1 MSFLK
6 KRPSFF
12 KRSPSSL
19 SRSLSMASGSHK
31 SDGPMNH
38 NDPIFLNLDG
48 MELVFEDGEW
58 SSETVE
64 AGNSGK
70 GNEALQQNNRRL
82 QEENQLLKYK
92 LDILLDM
99 LAVSNLDA
107 IALEGEL
114 EEFNRRVQQQSRKSP
129 VKR

>member
-1 MSFLK
+1 
-6 KRPSFF
+6 
-12 KRSPSSL
+12 
-19 SRSLSMASGSHK
+19 MASSYK
-31 SDGPMNH
+31 SDGPTNH
-38 NDPIFLNLDG
+38 TDPIYLTLDG

-58 SSETVE
+58 TSETVE
-64 AGNSGK
+64 AGTSGR
-70 GNEALQQNNRRL
+70 GNEALTSQNRKL

-114 EEFNRRVQQQSRKSP
+114 EEFNRRVQESKKPVSKSR
-129 VKR
+129 